1 MENTGGGGKT
11 EVIEQCKRIIPNAVV
26 ARSHALLNST
36 PITKEFYDFGIRY
49 ELNYFI
55 APHKGIKVYPWLF
68 QGVLQIPFFYE
79 DDLYLLE
86 RCDHSPAFYLDN
98 SIKMYKVFNFHPIHL
113 FMNCESLMRYK
124 RIKENYHDFSILKQ
138 SVNVSRYGILDF
150 FKELVELAKERNFQ
164 FGKIDEIGEW
174 NGDT

>member
-1 MENTGGGGKT
+1 M
-11 EVIEQCKRIIPNAVV
+11 